1 MKYLLALLASP
12 ALAISV
18 GDCINRAAAPEN
30 DWSYLYKVTVV
41 SDASFTGVHEI
52 YGVTKVLPKRLG
64 FVEVDCP
71 TEEQKQAYKDKL
83 EKFKSSP

>member
-1 MKYLLALLASP
+1 MIRPMKYLLALLASP

-41 SDASFTGVHEI
+41 PASRECMRSTG
-52 YGVTKVLPKRLG
+52 
-64 FVEVDCP
+64 
-71 TEEQKQAYKDKL
+71 
-83 EKFKSSP
+83 